1 MKKLIVLP
9 RVEDSVEA
17 RERRRRALFL
27 EPSARLVVCSFLA
40 LAPIAAS
47 CKKEEAQLPPA
58 SGPEAPPLPKLPKIA
73 AKDRSGNVSPTEGK
87 TTGTTYARQEAQ
99 IGPNIGGIMVEL
111 AVNEGDRVKKGD
123 VLFRQDARDAQLQVA
138 QAKNTVAVAEVG
150 LRAMETE
157 YKRGEALIKD
167 NAMNR
172 AQWDQLQARY
182 DGAKVA
188 ADQARVAQQMAEK
201 FLSDSVVRA
210 PFGGVVAQKLKNEG
224 EMLTTMPSAVV
235 LILQDQS
242 TLELRFRLPESS
254 LARVKAGD
262 KVVARF
268 TAIGQDKDA
277 TILRIQPTID
287 PRTRTIE
294 VVAELPNGDLSLRP
308 GMLAEVELH
317 EAAQAQGGQP

>member
-1 MKKLIVLP
+1 MKNLILLP
-9 RVEDSVEA
+9 RIEDSAEA
-17 RERRRRALFL
+17 REKRRRALFL

-73 AKDRSGNVSPTEGK
+73 SKERPGNVSPTEGK

-99 IGPNIGGIMVEL
+99 LGPNVGGIMIEL
-111 AVNEGDRVKKGD
+111 SVNEGDRVKKGD
-123 VLFRQDARDAQLQVA
+123 VLFRQDSRDAQLQVA
-138 QAKNTVAVAEVG
+138 QAKNSLAVAEVG
-150 LRAMETE
+150 LRALETE
-157 YKRGEALIKD
+157 YKRGEALLKD

-172 AQWDQLQARY
+172 AQWDQLQSRY
-182 DGAKVA
+182 DGAKVMV
-188 ADQARVAQQMAEK
+188 DQAKVGLQMAEK
-201 FLSDSVVRA
+201 FAADSVVRA
-210 PFGGVVAQKLKNEG
+210 PFAGVVAQKLKNQG
-224 EMLTTMPSAVV
+224 EMLTTMPPSVV
-235 LILQDQS
+235 LVLQDQS

-268 TAIGQDKDA
+268 VSIAQDKDA

-294 VVAELPNGDLSLRP
+294 VIAEIPNPDLALRP

-317 EAAQAQGGQP
+317 EAEQAQGGQP